1 MCFLSTVST
10 VSSLDKWLSCA
21 FCSVLGGRGNWGAK
35 VDREVVKLQ
44 QENKRQR
51 QDREGDREERQRVEE
66 VVNNLWQAVDCG
78 KGVADVR
85 CSRSQHI
92 GMMGTLATTILASPL
107 IPPTPPHTHT
117 CTQTSSTLAQH
128 KHHIGCLLPVWICT
142 TKVSREHQP
151 VSGYAVSLPIEP

>member
-1 MCFLSTVST
+1 M
-10 VSSLDKWLSCA
+10 
-21 FCSVLGGRGNWGAK
+21 
-35 VDREVVKLQ
+35 DREVVKLQ

-66 VVNNLWQAVDCG
+66 VVNNLWQAVAGG

-107 IPPTPPHTHT
+107 IPPTPHTHT
-117 CTQTSSTLAQH
+117 HMYTDKQHTGTTQA
-128 KHHIGCLLPVWICT
+128 PYW
-142 TKVSREHQP
+142 
-151 VSGYAVSLPIEP
+151 LPITRLDLHHKGFQRTSAGIGIRCQPPN

>member
-1 MCFLSTVST
+1 MRFLST

-21 FCSVLGGRGNWGAK
+21 FCSVLGGDGGTGGWTGVK
-35 VDREVVKLQ
+35 VDGEVVKLQ

-51 QDREGDREERQRVEE
+51 QDREGDREERQRVGE

-78 KGVADVR
+78 KGGR
-85 CSRSQHI
+85 CEVQPVPAYWDDGH
-92 GMMGTLATTILASPL
+92 ASNHYTGIAPDTSH
-107 IPPTPPHTHT
+107 PTHT
-117 CTQTSSTLAQH
+117 RRCTQTSSTLAQH